1 MKTKEMV
8 MSAVLLALGTV
19 LHYITPPIFGV
30 TPDMLLAM
38 MFLAIFICK
47 KFSSTIIISLVAGVL
62 AMMTTKFP
70 GGQIPSILDKLAAGI
85 IVYAIYRFIF
95 KFELN
100 TVKSA
105 IINFVGTLLSGFVFL
120 AFAVFIFTPS
130 MSSQFLTLV
139 ATVVLPAS
147 LMNTVLG
154 VLLAKSLKVSRKL
167 SRA

>member
-1 MKTKEMV
+1 MKTRDMV
-8 MSAVLLALGTV
+8 MAAVLLALGTV

-38 MFLAIFICK
+38 MFLAIFITK
-47 KFSSTIIISLVAGVL
+47 KFSSTVIISLVAGVL

-70 GGQIPSILDKLAAGI
+70 GGQIPSIIDKLVAGLV
-85 IVYAIYRFIF
+85 VYAIYRFVF
-95 KFELN
+95 NFELN

-105 IINFVGTLLSGFVFL
+105 AINFVGTLISGLVFL
-120 AFAVFIFTPS
+120 SFAVFIFTPS

-154 VLLAKSLKVSRKL
+154 VILSKSLKLSRKL